1 MNTENHYRDATQEA
15 QNLHQLA
22 LPTALAVFLAVGM
35 GFAAAP
41 AVSAQDDMPALRL
54 VHSTRPLVIAHRGYC
69 AFAPE
74 NTLPS
79 FDLAIRAGADLVEL
93 DYHHSKEGQ
102 PIVIHD
108 GTLDRT
114 TDATNRLG
122 RLKIAVDAL
131 TVEELKQFDAGTWF
145 DPKYAGT
152 RLPLLVE
159 ALEFIQGHGGV
170 TLIERKGGDPATLIA
185 LLRKSDWVNK
195 VVVQSFD
202 WQYLREFN
210 KREPMQILGALG
222 PPSHIASGAEPKR
235 PKPLDVTWLD
245 LLAETG
251 AKIVVW
257 SREVSRESVAEAHRR
272 GLKVWV
278 YTIDEPGLAEAMLD
292 MGVDGIITNNTSL
305 IWRVLALRCS
315 RTSGAIS
322 ITPEGQSLSDDASR
336 RTARKKLR

>member
-1 MNTENHYRDATQEA
+1 MNAEKQYCDISQEA
-15 QNLHQLA
+15 QSQSEHA
-22 LPTALAVFLAVGM
+22 LSAALAGFLAIGI
-35 GFAAAP
+35 GFS
-41 AVSAQDDMPALRL
+41 AVSAASAQDASAALRL
-54 VHSTRPLVIAHRGYC
+54 VHSARPLVIAHRGYC
-69 AFAPE
+69 EFAPE

-114 TDATNRLG
+114 TDATNRIG
-122 RLKIAVDAL
+122 RVKIAVGTL
-131 TVEELKQFDAGTWF
+131 TVDELKKFDAGAWF
-145 DPKYAGT
+145 DSKYAGT
-152 RLPLLVE
+152 RLPLLSE
-159 ALEFIQGHGGV
+159 ALEFIQGRGGV
-170 TLIERKGGDPATLIA
+170 TLIERKGGDPATLVA
-185 LLRKSDWVNK
+185 LLREHDWVNR

-202 WQYLREFN
+202 WRYLREFN
-210 KREPMQILGALG
+210 KLEPQQILGALG
-222 PPSHIASGAEPKR
+222 PPSRIANGSEPKR
-235 PKPLDVTWLD
+235 PKPLDETWLD

-278 YTIDEPGLAEAMLD
+278 YTIDEPALAEAMLD

-315 RTSGAIS
+315 KTRGAIS
-322 ITPEGQSLSDDASR
+322 VKPEAQSHA
-336 RTARKKLR
+336 KEQI